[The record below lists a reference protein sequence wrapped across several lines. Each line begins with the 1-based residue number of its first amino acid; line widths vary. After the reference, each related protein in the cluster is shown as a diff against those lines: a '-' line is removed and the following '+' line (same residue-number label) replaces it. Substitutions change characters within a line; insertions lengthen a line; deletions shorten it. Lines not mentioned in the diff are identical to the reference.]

1 MSTRGPVA
9 FYDADCGF
17 CTRSVGVVARLR
29 LGTRFEELQ
38 TAELAAYGIT
48 MDEALESMAF
58 VDAAGRVS
66 FGHHAWAGILK
77 TGNPLLRTLGV
88 VLDSQALERPA
99 GFIYRWIADNRERMP
114 GGTPACSLADRI
126 PHPR

>member
-1 MSTRGPVA
+1 MSTSAPVA

-17 CTRSVGVVARLR
+17 CTRGVGVVSRWR

-38 TAELAAYGIT
+38 SADLAAYGIT
-48 MDEALESMAF
+48 MDEALAAMAF

-66 FGHHAWAGILK
+66 FGHHAWVGILK
-77 TGNPLLRTLGV
+77 TGNPALRLAGA
-88 VLDSQALERPA
+88 VLDSRPLERPA

-114 GGTPACSLADRI
+114 GGTPACSLAGRTAQ
-126 PHPR
+126 PR